1 MICTANIVFIPLF
14 ILFFIG
20 VYFWKTYSQSS
31 VFLMIAAATYFFVC
45 FIFLVKMN
53 FIEPRYVFAT
63 SFFLYPWVGLG
74 IEKTLLFKTKS
85 RLANILLSAVAIFL
99 FLLPFYESI
108 TSLEKQVV
116 SGKEAGIWL
125 SKQME
130 VKEKKI
136 IANNGEIPFYSGR
149 NSDEMIH
156 VFCKNRDDFILME
169 QIGKRDGAEII
180 AIVINKNDEYMI
192 PDFVDYELK
201 KRIDDKKYSSFIFYR
216 K

>member
-1 MICTANIVFIPLF
+1 MEMSSPYGWNHNDFASIARENIRLIYFFGLMICTANIVFIPLF

-125 SKQME
+125 SK
-130 VKEKKI
+130 
-136 IANNGEIPFYSGR
+136 
-149 NSDEMIH
+149 
-156 VFCKNRDDFILME
+156 
-169 QIGKRDGAEII
+169 
-180 AIVINKNDEYMI
+180 
-192 PDFVDYELK
+192 
-201 KRIDDKKYSSFIFYR
+201 
-216 K
+216 